1 MTRVS
6 PKCAQMKAYAIKPLS
21 LHKRSYTA
29 IDNQFLNNLTITGAF
44 SLNEAH
50 TWLQNCIPE
59 IPDKITSTSN
69 GQISYNLISTFG
81 ETCLIAS
88 CGKGTM
94 SFKSDNV
101 STISIIK
108 DFVTREATKK
118 STPIELNFEI
128 NDSSVGHTLKKLHP
142 KLKTLLTIRNNKDLI
157 EAVKELSVSDPQIA
171 EEMMSKLKVSSDSV
185 PAEGVETNLE
195 RIYGIIMDLYIDYHK
210 LKGGSR
216 SVLST
221 VKSRVKQLVATIE
234 TYATDEFESEVF
246 VDKLNQFWGLNQMFV

>member
-1 MTRVS
+1 
-6 PKCAQMKAYAIKPLS
+6 MKAYPIKPLS
-21 LHKRSYTA
+21 LHKRSYTT
-29 IDNQFLNNLTITGAF
+29 IESQFLNSLTISGSF

-69 GQISYNLISTFG
+69 SQINYNLVSTFTQ
-81 ETCLIAS
+81 TCLIAS
-88 CGKGTM
+88 CAKGMM

-118 STPIELNFEI
+118 STPIELNFELS
-128 NDSSVGHTLKKLHP
+128 DSSVGYTLKKLYP
-142 KLKTLLTIRNNKDLI
+142 KLKTLIAVRNNKDLI
-157 EAVKELSVSDPQIA
+157 EAVKELSVSDPNVA
-171 EEMMSKLKVSSDSV
+171 EEMMAKLKTPSDGLAV
-185 PAEGVETNLE
+185 EGVETNLE

-216 SVLST
+216 SALSS
-221 VKSRVKQLVATIE
+221 VKSRVNQLVATIE
-234 TYATDEFESEVF
+234 TYATDEYEPEVF
-246 VDKLNQFWGLNQMFV
+246 VDKLNQFWGLNQIFV